1 MLEWSEFARR
11 LGREL
16 AGLDRDTILIVRERD
31 ESRHYVQAMREP
43 DRLYAEAVSNNFL
56 DGPLL
61 LTPADEEVMSDAGW
75 RPPADPA
82 PRNWWTELPEAGTPG
97 GMRSVA
103 GGDYSRLADVMVT
116 ALRDVQ
122 GVRRPS
128 DLVYESFHRHGNGL
142 IELLDFGIETAD
154 PSRVSKRRSSAAIPP
169 PEPAPESARPAPG
182 PPPAGPPMPL
192 PPPGVPGSDADLL
205 EPRLAE
211 AKERGDH
218 ATYFDLLAGADLV
231 LPATAHAV
239 ENPDRAE
246 LPTITIGT
254 GTYVTLYTSPG
265 ALARTGDQHPLYR
278 RTTFA
283 LLAAGWPDPSWQL
296 AVNPGLP
303 SEVLLDASALGR
315 LEAAQRE
322 TSSAAPE
329 VPNPYGTVD
338 PGALSGPG
346 AVAGGPPPMVNGSG
360 MPGFP
365 GVPGPSQGV
374 NGSSAANGSPVQNG
388 LPSFNGIH
396 GVNGLAGTDDF
407 HDDSGTAIDPYTA
420 EELRAALE
428 AGTPDLGRAK
438 PATPEPPAPEPS
450 VAAPLGAPTDGTPAD
465 GDPAETHLPAELHQ
479 PGAPQPDA
487 RQPSAPQPGAVQP
500 EAVQPDAVQPQVVQP
515 QAAQPEA
522 PQFEAPQLEAPQ
534 LEAPRPP
541 AAQPGVPQPDVRP
554 QAMPETQQQ
563 PEVHQPDVQTAGQPV
578 AQPAVAQP
586 AVAQP
591 PAGIPMQPPH
601 GTRLWRSTGDDDEAP
616 VAVYDAIGGVWS
628 PARTDAVPAPR
639 AE

>member
-61 LTPADEEVMSDAGW
+61 LTPADEEVMSEAGW

-128 DLVYESFHRHGNGL
+128 DLVYESFHRHGSGL

-154 PSRVSKRRSSAAIPP
+154 PSRVSKRRSSAAIAP
-169 PEPAPESARPAPG
+169 PETPSESARPAPG
-182 PPPAGPPMPL
+182 PPPAGPPPAGPPMPL
-192 PPPGVPGSDADLL
+192 PPAGVPGSDADLL

-218 ATYFDLLAGADLV
+218 ATYFSLLAGADLV

-278 RTTFA
+278 RTSFA

-322 TSSAAPE
+322 ASSAVPE
-329 VPNPYGTVD
+329 PSNPYGTVD

-346 AVAGGPPPMVNGSG
+346 AVAGGAPSAVNGSG
-360 MPGFP
+360 IPGFP
-365 GVPGPSQGV
+365 GAHGPSQGV
-374 NGSSAANGSPVQNG
+374 NGSPAANGSSVPNG
-388 LPSFNGIH
+388 MPSLNGIH
-396 GVNGLAGTDDF
+396 GVNGLAGADDP

-428 AGTPDLGRAK
+428 AGTPPDLGRAK
-438 PATPEPPAPEPS
+438 PETPEPGPEPA
-450 VAAPLGAPTDGTPAD
+450 VATPLGAPTDGTPAD
-465 GDPAETHLPAELHQ
+465 GEPAETHQ

-487 RQPSAPQPGAVQP
+487 HQPHPNAPQPGTAQPGTPQPGAPQPGA
-500 EAVQPDAVQPQVVQP
+500 PQTS
-515 QAAQPEA
+515 
-522 PQFEAPQLEAPQ
+522 
-534 LEAPRPP
+534 APRT
-541 AAQPGVPQPDVRP
+541 GTPQPDVP
-554 QAMPETQQQ
+554 QAPPPQAAASPQAAIPQ
-563 PEVHQPDVQTAGQPV
+563 APV
-578 AQPAVAQP
+578 AQPGTPQVAAPRPEVKPETPQP
-586 AVAQP
+586 EPQQP
-591 PAGIPMQPPH
+591 GVQAPGVQQPVPQAPAGLPMQPPH
-601 GTRLWRSTGDDDEAP
+601 GTRLWRSIGENDEVP

-628 PARTDAVPAPR
+628 PARADAVPAPR

>member
-61 LTPADEEVMSDAGW
+61 LTPADEEVMSEAGW

-82 PRNWWTELPEAGTPG
+82 PRNWWTELPETGTPG
-97 GMRSVA
+97 GMRSVTA
-103 GGDYSRLADVMVT
+103 GDHARLAEVMVT

-128 DLVYESFHRHGNGL
+128 DLVYESFHRHGTGL
-142 IELLDFGIETAD
+142 IELLDFGIDIAD
-154 PSRVSKRRSSAAIPP
+154 PSRVSKRRSSAAITPQSAAPEAAGPAAAPGLPPATPLPATPPTAIPPSATPP
-169 PEPAPESARPAPG
+169 PAG
-182 PPPAGPPMPL
+182 PPPAGPPMPV
-192 PPPGVPGSDADLL
+192 PPAGAPGGEAADLL
-205 EPRLAE
+205 EARLAE

-218 ATYFDLLAGADLV
+218 STYFSLLAGADLV
-231 LPATAHAV
+231 LPATGHAV

-246 LPTITIGT
+246 LPTITIGS
-254 GTYVTLYTSPG
+254 GTYVTLFTSPG

-283 LLAAGWPDPSWQL
+283 LLAASWPDPSWQL

-303 SEVLLDASALGR
+303 SEVLLDASALAR

-322 TSSAAPE
+322 TPATGPYSGAGPDAAA
-329 VPNPYGTVD
+329 G
-338 PGALSGPG
+338 PGHFGAGPASPVSGPG
-346 AVAGGPPPMVNGSG
+346 M
-360 MPGFP
+360 
-365 GVPGPSQGV
+365 PGPSGVQGPVPGV
-374 NGSSAANGSPVQNG
+374 NGSSSVNGSPAVNGIPGLNGATGFNG
-388 LPSFNGIH
+388 LPGGNGR
-396 GVNGLAGTDDF
+396 AAADDGY
-407 HDDSGTAIDPYTA
+407 DDSGTAIDPYTA

-438 PATPEPPAPEPS
+438 PDTPEPEPAT
-450 VAAPLGAPTDGTPAD
+450 AAPLGAPTDGPPPTGEP
-465 GDPAETHLPAELHQ
+465 PAEHQ
-479 PGAPQPDA
+479 PAM
-487 RQPSAPQPGAVQP
+487 PQPGAQQSDLQ
-500 EAVQPDAVQPQVVQP
+500 QPDLQRPDLQRPDLQPGVTR
-515 QAAQPEA
+515 QPEA
-522 PQFEAPQLEAPQ
+522 PPVVEQQ
-534 LEAPRPP
+534 P
-541 AAQPGVPQPDVRP
+541 AVQPVGAQPASGVPQAGGAP
-554 QAMPETQQQ
+554 
-563 PEVHQPDVQTAGQPV
+563 VQ
-578 AQPAVAQP
+578 
-586 AVAQP
+586 
-591 PAGIPMQPPH
+591 IPMQPPH
-601 GTRLWRSTGDDDEAP
+601 GTRLWRSSGEDDEVP

-628 PARTDAVPAPR
+628 PARTDAVPGPR

>member
-97 GMRSVA
+97 GMRSVTV
-103 GGDYSRLADVMVT
+103 GDYARLAEVMVT

-128 DLVYESFHRHGNGL
+128 DLVYESFHRHGTGL
-142 IELLDFGIETAD
+142 IELLDFGIEIAD
-154 PSRVSKRRSSAAIPP
+154 PSRVSKRRSSAAI
-169 PEPAPESARPAPG
+169 APQAAGPDGARPAAPG
-182 PPPAGPPMPL
+182 LPPAALPPGGLPPGGLPPVTPPPVTPPSAGPPPITPHPAGSPPAGPPMPV
-192 PPPGVPGSDADLL
+192 PPAGAPGGDAELL
-205 EPRLAE
+205 EARLAE

-218 ATYFDLLAGADLV
+218 ATYFTLLAGADLV
-231 LPATAHAV
+231 LPATGHAV

-246 LPTITIGT
+246 LPTITIGS
-254 GTYVTLYTSPG
+254 GTYVTLFTSPG

-278 RTTFA
+278 RTSFA

-303 SEVLLDASALGR
+303 SEVLLDASALAR

-322 TSSAAPE
+322 TPSTGAE
-329 VPNPYGTVD
+329 VPGPYGGAGPDTAAGPGHAGSGPASAPD
-338 PGALSGPG
+338 GSGMYGQPGANGPSPEING
-346 AVAGGPPPMVNGSG
+346 SFPVNGS
-360 MPGFP
+360 PA
-365 GVPGPSQGV
+365 V
-374 NGSSAANGSPVQNG
+374 NGIPGLNGASGLNGIPGLNGSG
-388 LPSFNGIH
+388 R
-396 GVNGLAGTDDF
+396 ADDPY
-407 HDDSGTAIDPYTA
+407 DDSGTAIDPYTA

-438 PATPEPPAPEPS
+438 PETPEPEPA
-450 VAAPLGAPTDGTPAD
+450 AAPLGAPTEGTP
-465 GDPAETHLPAELHQ
+465 PAGE
-479 PGAPQPDA
+479 
-487 RQPSAPQPGAVQP
+487 
-500 EAVQPDAVQPQVVQP
+500 
-515 QAAQPEA
+515 
-522 PQFEAPQLEAPQ
+522 
-534 LEAPRPP
+534 PP
-541 AAQPGVPQPDVRP
+541 AAQQPGTPQPDVQRP
-554 QAMPETQQQ
+554 DVQQAPAQQ
-563 PEVHQPDVQTAGQPV
+563 PEVQPV
-578 AQPAVAQP
+578 VEQQPAVRQTEVQPVGAQPAAGVQQP
-586 AVAQP
+586 GGVSMQVP
-591 PAGIPMQPPH
+591 VQVPMQPPH
-601 GTRLWRSTGDDDEAP
+601 GTRLWRSTGEDDDVP

-628 PARTDAVPAPR
+628 PARTDALPAPR